1 MKTENKNYR
10 ERLQEI
16 YADAKKETIRLLL
29 DNGLTE
35 LSLPK
40 DCDAAYATFYAM
52 FCDGNSHCPE
62 HIVTK
67 VKIIESNG
75 EFDVAFNIEGSDE
88 WCFYYEVRDEI
99 AVDIYE
105 VVWQMLNLY

>member
-40 DCDAAYATFYAM
+40 DCDAAYATF
-52 FCDGNSHCPE
+52 CDGNSHCPE

-88 WCFYYEVRDEI
+88 WFFYFEVRDEV
-99 AVDIYE
+99 AVNIYE
-105 VVWQMLNLY
+105 VVGQTLELF